1 MCQAFHTLYH
11 TDSNVLLGAPT
22 GSGKTISAE
31 LAMMRL
37 FNTQPDMKV
46 NSNYC
51 VLLLIILEIGFSVT
65 LVGQSQTIYMHI
77 QCLGLSQIF
86 GLCFVGISIV
96 LMWQRDV
103 QCWVCFSSILSLFCW
118 KLQQSWCD
126 CKDEL
131 HMWKWSYVVIM
142 CVVADYIH
150 CASEGTC

>member
-1 MCQAFHTLYH
+1 
-11 TDSNVLLGAPT
+11 
-22 GSGKTISAE
+22 
-31 LAMMRL
+31 
-37 FNTQPDMKV
+37 
-46 NSNYC
+46 
-51 VLLLIILEIGFSVT
+51 
-65 LVGQSQTIYMHI
+65 
-77 QCLGLSQIF
+77 
-86 GLCFVGISIV
+86 
-96 LMWQRDV
+96 MWQRDV

>member
-1 MCQAFHTLYH
+1 MIGNGMCQAFHTLYH

-103 QCWVCFSSILSLFCW
+103 QC
-118 KLQQSWCD
+118 
-126 CKDEL
+126 
-131 HMWKWSYVVIM
+131 
-142 CVVADYIH
+142 
-150 CASEGTC
+150 

>member
-11 TDSNVLLGAPT
+11 TDNNVLLGAPT

-51 VLLLIILEIGFSVT
+51 VLTIGFSVT
-65 LVGQSQTIYMHI
+65 LVGQSQTIYMHV

-86 GLCFVGISIV
+86 GLCFVGISMV
-96 LMWQRDV
+96 LMSQRDV
-103 QCWVCFSSILSLFCW
+103 
-118 KLQQSWCD
+118 
-126 CKDEL
+126 
-131 HMWKWSYVVIM
+131 
-142 CVVADYIH
+142 
-150 CASEGTC
+150 